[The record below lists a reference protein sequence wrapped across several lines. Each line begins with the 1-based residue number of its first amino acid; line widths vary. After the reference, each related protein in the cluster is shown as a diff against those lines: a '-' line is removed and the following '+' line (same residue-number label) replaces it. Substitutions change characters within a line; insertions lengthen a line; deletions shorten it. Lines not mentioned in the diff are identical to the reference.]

1 MATGFVFV
9 AILTEIRTEGKPF
22 LKDQGMELM
31 RTPSTKEK
39 ALTINLDRNI
49 YGSFAEIGAGQETA
63 SHFFKVGGASGTIAK
78 TMSAYDM
85 KFSDAIYGKTKR
97 YVSEEKLL
105 KMLDHEIE
113 LLLER
118 LPDRADTTKF
128 FAFANTVEILNY
140 HKTNQGHG
148 WLGLRFQLFARA
160 PMNECVLHVILHD
173 SDASWQQ
180 QALGML
186 GVNLIYGC
194 IHISHPE
201 AMLQSLMDNLTSSR
215 LEIDFFRLKG
225 PDFNQVDNRLMALKL
240 VKMGHTRA
248 TMFEADGTVLQPEAA
263 LYKKNVLLLRG
274 RFRPVTHVTMDML
287 ETGLEA
293 FKKEEEV
300 DENNIVLI
308 SELTLHALSG
318 EEGISD
324 IDFLHRVDMLG
335 SLGQKVLISDYQK
348 YFKLSSY
355 ISQITKGKT
364 GIILGIF
371 GLEKL
376 FEESYY
382 EELKGGIL
390 ESMGLLFKRNV
401 KLYVYPSHKPNS
413 QQMYSCHDLVL
424 PGPINKLYE
433 YLYESQH
440 IVGLQPKN
448 LQHLNIYS
456 DEVLHMIKNG
466 IKGWEAM
473 VPEKVARAIQSK
485 KLFGYQQV

>member
-1 MATGFVFV
+1 ME
-9 AILTEIRTEGKPF
+9 ILRI
-22 LKDQGMELM
+22 
-31 RTPSTKEK
+31 PSTKEK
-39 ALTINLDRNI
+39 ALTVNLNGGL

-63 SHFFKVGGASGTIAK
+63 SHFFKAGGASGTIAK

-105 KMLDHEIE
+105 KMLDHEME
-113 LLLER
+113 LLQER

-148 WLGLRFQLFARA
+148 WMGLRFQLFPRA
-160 PMNECVLHVILHD
+160 PMNECVIHVILHD
-173 SDASWQQ
+173 TDANWQQ

-194 IHISHPE
+194 THISNPE
-201 AMLQSLMDNLTSSR
+201 TMMQSLMDNLNNRR

-225 PDFNQVDNRLMALKL
+225 PDFQKVDNRLMALKL
-240 VKMGHTRA
+240 VKLGHTRA
-248 TMFEADGTVLQPEAA
+248 TMFDADGTVLQPQTT

-287 ETGLEA
+287 ESGLEA
-293 FKKEEEV
+293 FKKEEDV
-300 DENNIVLI
+300 DENNIIPI
-308 SELTLHALSG
+308 SELTLHDLTG

-324 IDFLHRVDMLG
+324 KDFLYRVDILG
-335 SLGQKVLISDYQK
+335 SLGQKVMISDYQK

-371 GLEKL
+371 GLEKI

-390 ESMGLLFKRNV
+390 ESMGLLFKRNI
-401 KLYVYPSHKPNS
+401 KLYVYPSHKPGS
-413 QQMYSCHDLVL
+413 QEIYGCQDLVL
-424 PGPINKLYE
+424 PGPLQKLYE

-440 IVGLQPKN
+440 IVGLKPKN
-448 LQHLNIYS
+448 EQHLHIYS
-456 DEVLHMIKNG
+456 DKVLHMIQKGNH
-466 IKGWEAM
+466 GWEAL
-473 VPEKVARAIQSK
+473 VPEKVAKAIK
-485 KLFGYQQV
+485 TKNLFGYQQA